1 MRWISWWSL
10 GQSRQAHSRG
20 YSSPTWPRDS
30 TASQEYLGVTDQ
42 NTLVK
47 EVSKTKKKT
56 LLQGQKNLLYEFLDE
71 KKKKIQVHNSQ
82 KKNDPSISVKNAL
95 VKISQIQWFCRKKNH
110 LGKPSNAWAHALG
123 QLRLHSLGSY
133 NIRMATRRPASK
145 LTTVW
150 KVLKPRKKWDVHY
163 QPRCSLPTS
172 TG

>member
-1 MRWISWWSL
+1 MRWKSWWSL

-42 NTLVK
+42 NTLVRRFQK
-47 EVSKTKKKT
+47 RRKRLLSFTGTKKI
-56 LLQGQKNLLYEFLDE
+56 YEFLDE
-71 KKKKIQVHNSQ
+71 KKNIQVHNSKKKRSFHICQ
-82 KKNDPSISVKNAL
+82 KRSCQNISNSMVL
-95 VKISQIQWFCRKKNH
+95 QEKNH

-123 QLRLHSLGSY
+123 KLRLHSLGSY